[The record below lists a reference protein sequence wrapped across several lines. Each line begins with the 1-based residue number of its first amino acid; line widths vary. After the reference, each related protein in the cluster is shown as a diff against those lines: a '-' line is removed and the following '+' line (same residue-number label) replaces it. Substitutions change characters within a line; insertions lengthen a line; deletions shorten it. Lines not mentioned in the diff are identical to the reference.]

1 MNITTRPIV
10 RMRMLTDSEDVTGG
24 EITLDD
30 NVKMSLTLEDQY
42 KGRFL
47 AVLVSVLFYFIPS
60 HFRYHTITSE
70 DLPTI
75 LQGHA

>member
-10 RMRMLTDSEDVTGG
+10 RMRMLTESEDVTGG

-42 KGRFL
+42 IGRC
-47 AVLVSVLFYFIPS
+47 LFN
-60 HFRYHTITSE
+60 R
-70 DLPTI
+70 
-75 LQGHA
+75 

>member
-1 MNITTRPIV
+1 MNITARPIV
-10 RMRMLTDSEDVTGG
+10 RMRMLTESEDVTGG

-47 AVLVSVLFYFIPS
+47 FDPGLVLLYVN
-60 HFRYHTITSE
+60 
-70 DLPTI
+70 
-75 LQGHA
+75 